1 MCRNIRV
8 SWYNLNM
15 KYNLLNQLKEQSK
28 HLGISIEIVSV
39 LEYEQYH
46 VLRDYLSF
54 TKSIIAVSM
63 PITKKDGAIMASFAL
78 DKDYHQVMREK
89 MEELVKTLPVNE
101 YKIYVDNGP
110 MDDRLIA
117 ELAGIGFRGNNDLII
132 TPGKG
137 SYQLLGEILV
147 DIELPVTG
155 KPLKV
160 TCGTCTKCI
169 DACPTKALPG
179 NVYEKCLVGYMQ
191 QKRVYTDDIY
201 ACFQTIYGCDI
212 CQSVCPFNTK
222 VGTKEQYTYDNLK
235 VEDILSSTKE
245 EFDMFKD
252 TAFHWLGLERM
263 QRNAIVYAA
272 NQGIDVAHLLPV
284 GELPEYLQASIDYY
298 ERRMH
303 Q

>member
-1 MCRNIRV
+1 MVRP
-8 SWYNLNM
+8 
-15 KYNLLNQLKEQSK
+15 
-28 HLGISIEIVSV
+28 
-39 LEYEQYH
+39 
-46 VLRDYLSF
+46 LRDYLSF

-78 DKDYHQVMREK
+78 DTDYHQVMREK
-89 MEELVKTLPVNE
+89 MEELVKTLPVKE

-110 MDDRLIA
+110 LDDRLIA
-117 ELAGIGFRGNNDLII
+117 QLAGIGFRGNNDLII
-132 TPGKG
+132 TPGQG
-137 SYQLLGEILV
+137 SYQMLGEILV

-160 TCGTCTKCI
+160 SCGTCTKCI

-191 QKRVYTDDIY
+191 QKRVYSDEIY

-222 VGTKEQYTYDNLK
+222 VGTKEQYTYENLK
-235 VEDILSSTKE
+235 VEDILASTKE
-245 EFDMFKD
+245 TFDQFKD

-272 NQGIDVAHLLPV
+272 NNGIDVDSLLPV

-298 ERRMH
+298 HRRTA
-303 Q
+303 

>member
-1 MCRNIRV
+1 
-8 SWYNLNM
+8 M
-15 KYNLLNQLKEQSK
+15 KKILASIQDHAQQLSLTIEVISK
-28 HLGISIEIVSV
+28 DS
-39 LEYEQYH
+39 YEM
-46 VLRDYLSF
+46 VRPLRDYLSF

-78 DKDYHQVMREK
+78 DMDYHQVMRQK
-89 MEELVKTLPVNE
+89 MEELVKTLPVKE

-110 MDDRLIA
+110 LDDRLIA

-132 TPGKG
+132 TPGQG
-137 SYQLLGEILV
+137 SYQMLGEILV

-160 TCGTCTKCI
+160 SCGTCTKCI

-191 QKRVYTDDIY
+191 QKRVYSDEIY

-222 VGTKEQYTYDNLK
+222 VGTKEQYTYENLK
-235 VEDILSSTKE
+235 VEDILASTKE
-245 EFDMFKD
+245 TFDQFKD

-272 NQGIDVAHLLPV
+272 NNGIDVDSLLPV

-298 ERRMH
+298 HRRTA
-303 Q
+303 

>member
-1 MCRNIRV
+1 MLKKLIQTA
-8 SWYNLNM
+8 
-15 KYNLLNQLKEQSK
+15 NQLDLQIKIIDANTYQEFR
-28 HLGISIEIVSV
+28 LIR
-39 LEYEQYH
+39 EY
-46 VLRDYLSF
+46 LMFS
-54 TKSIIAVSM
+54 KSIIAVSM

-78 DKDYHQVMREK
+78 ETDYHQVMRDK
-89 MEELVKTLPVNE
+89 MEELVKTLPVTE

-110 MDDRLIA
+110 IDDRLVA

-132 TPGKG
+132 TPGRG

-155 KPLKV
+155 KPMKV

-191 QKRVYTDDIY
+191 QKRVYSDEIY
-201 ACFQTIYGCDI
+201 ACFETIYGCDI

-222 VGTKEQYTYDNLK
+222 VGTKEQYTYENLK
-235 VEDILSSTKE
+235 VEDILTSTKE
-245 EFDMFKD
+245 TFDKFKD

-263 QRNAIVYAA
+263 KRNAIVYAA
-272 NQGIDVAHLLPV
+272 NKGIDVKHLLPQ
-284 GELPEYLQASIDYY
+284 GELPDYLQASVDYY
-298 ERRMH
+298 LRRTA
-303 Q
+303 

>member
-1 MCRNIRV
+1 
-8 SWYNLNM
+8 
-15 KYNLLNQLKEQSK
+15 
-28 HLGISIEIVSV
+28 
-39 LEYEQYH
+39 
-46 VLRDYLSF
+46 
-54 TKSIIAVSM
+54 M

-78 DKDYHQVMREK
+78 DTDYHQVMREK
-89 MEELVKTLPVNE
+89 MEELVKTLPVKE

-110 MDDRLIA
+110 LDDRLIA

-132 TPGKG
+132 TPGQG
-137 SYQLLGEILV
+137 SYQMLGEILV

-160 TCGTCTKCI
+160 SCGTCTKCI

-191 QKRVYTDDIY
+191 QKRVYSDEIY

-222 VGTKEQYTYDNLK
+222 VGTKEQYTYENLK
-235 VEDILSSTKE
+235 VEDILASTKE
-245 EFDMFKD
+245 TFDQFKD

-272 NQGIDVAHLLPV
+272 NNGIDVDSLLPV

-298 ERRMH
+298 HRRTA
-303 Q
+303 

>member
-1 MCRNIRV
+1 MNITV
-8 SWYNLNM
+8 DDSLNIVAEKLQLNLQIISSDEY
-15 KYNLLNQLKEQSK
+15 KK
-28 HLGISIEIVSV
+28 HRP
-39 LEYEQYH
+39 
-46 VLRDYLSF
+46 LRDYLSF
-54 TKSIIAVSM
+54 AKSIIAVSM

-78 DKDYHQVMREK
+78 ETDYHQVMREK
-89 MEELVKTLPVNE
+89 MEELVKTLPVKE

-110 MDDRLIA
+110 MDDRLVA

-132 TPGKG
+132 TPGRG

-155 KPLKV
+155 KPSKV

-191 QKRVYTDDIY
+191 QKRVYSDEIY
-201 ACFQTIYGCDI
+201 SCFETIYGCDI

-222 VGTKEQYTYDNLK
+222 VGTKEQYTYENLK

-245 EFDMFKD
+245 SFDQFKD

-272 NQGIDVAHLLPV
+272 NKGIDVTHLLPQ
-284 GELPEYLQASIDYY
+284 GELPEYLQASVDYY
-298 ERRMH
+298 LRRTA
-303 Q
+303 

>member
-1 MCRNIRV
+1 MTT
-8 SWYNLNM
+8 
-15 KYNLLNQLKEQSK
+15 QLINASID
-28 HLGISIEIVSV
+28 LGIQIKII
-39 LEYEQYH
+39 H
-46 VLRDYLSF
+46 VTDYIIHRPLRDYLSF

-78 DKDYHQVMREK
+78 DTDYHQVMRQK
-89 MEELVKTLPVNE
+89 MEELVKTLPVKE

-110 MDDRLIA
+110 IDDRLVA

-132 TPGKG
+132 TPGRG

-155 KPLKV
+155 NPSKV
-160 TCGTCTKCI
+160 TCGTCTKCM

-191 QKRVYTDDIY
+191 QKRVYSDEIY
-201 ACFQTIYGCDI
+201 ACFETIYGCDI
-212 CQSVCPFNTK
+212 CQSVCPFNSK
-222 VGTKEQYTYDNLK
+222 VGTKEQYTYENLR
-235 VEDILSSTKE
+235 VEDLLSATKDT
-245 EFDMFKD
+245 FDTFKD

-272 NQGIDVAHLLPV
+272 NKGIDVAHLFPTGDV
-284 GELPEYLQASIDYY
+284 PEYLQASIDYY
-298 ERRMH
+298 HRRRA
-303 Q
+303 

>member
-1 MCRNIRV
+1 MKK
-8 SWYNLNM
+8 NLASIQDHAQ
-15 KYNLLNQLKEQSK
+15 QLSLTIEVISK
-28 HLGISIEIVSV
+28 DS
-39 LEYEQYH
+39 YEM
-46 VLRDYLSF
+46 VRPLRDYLSF

-78 DKDYHQVMREK
+78 DMDYHQVMREK
-89 MEELVKTLPVNE
+89 MEELVKTLPVKE

-110 MDDRLIA
+110 LDDRLIA

-132 TPGKG
+132 TPGQG
-137 SYQLLGEILV
+137 SYQMLGEILV

-160 TCGTCTKCI
+160 SCGTCTKCI

-191 QKRVYTDDIY
+191 QKRVYSDEIY

-222 VGTKEQYTYDNLK
+222 VGTKEQYTFENLK
-235 VEDILSSTKE
+235 VEDILASTKE
-245 EFDMFKD
+245 TFDQFKD

-272 NQGIDVAHLLPV
+272 NNGIDVTSLLPV

-298 ERRMH
+298 HRRTA
-303 Q
+303 

>member
-1 MCRNIRV
+1 
-8 SWYNLNM
+8 
-15 KYNLLNQLKEQSK
+15 
-28 HLGISIEIVSV
+28 
-39 LEYEQYH
+39 
-46 VLRDYLSF
+46 
-54 TKSIIAVSM
+54 M
-63 PITKKDGAIMASFAL
+63 PITKRDGAIMASFAL
-78 DKDYHQVMREK
+78 DTDYHQVMREK
-89 MEELVKTLPVNE
+89 MEELVKTLPVKH

-132 TPGKG
+132 TPGRG

-160 TCGTCTKCI
+160 SCGTCTKCI

-191 QKRVYTDDIY
+191 QKRVYSDEIY

-222 VGTKEQYTYDNLK
+222 VGTKEQYTYGNLK
-235 VEDILSSTKE
+235 VEDILSATQES
-245 EFDMFKD
+245 FDQFKD

-272 NQGIDVAHLLPV
+272 NQSIDVTHLLPKDDV
-284 GELPEYLQASIDYY
+284 PEYLQASIDYY
-298 ERRMH
+298 HRRTA
-303 Q
+303 

>member
-1 MCRNIRV
+1 LIK
-8 SWYNLNM
+8 SLIYDNLN
-15 KYNLLNQLKEQSK
+15 
-28 HLGISIEIVSV
+28 H
-39 LEYEQYH
+39 
-46 VLRDYLSF
+46 F
-54 TKSIIAVSM
+54 AKSIIAVSM

-78 DKDYHQVMREK
+78 DTDYHKVMRQK
-89 MEELVKTLPVNE
+89 MEELVQTLPVKE

-132 TPGKG
+132 TPGQG

-191 QKRVYTDDIY
+191 QKRAYTDEIY
-201 ACFQTIYGCDI
+201 ACFETIYGCDI
-212 CQSVCPFNTK
+212 CQSVCPFNSK
-222 VGTKEQYTYDNLK
+222 VGTKEQYTYENLK
-235 VEDILSSTKE
+235 VEDILSSTTE
-245 EFDMFKD
+245 TFDEFKD

-272 NQGIDVAHLLPV
+272 NKGIDVAHLLPT
-284 GELPEYLQASIDYY
+284 GDLPEFLQASIDYY
-298 ERRMH
+298 HRRSA
-303 Q
+303 

>member
-1 MCRNIRV
+1 MKK
-8 SWYNLNM
+8 NLASIQDHAQ
-15 KYNLLNQLKEQSK
+15 QLSLTIEVISK
-28 HLGISIEIVSV
+28 DS
-39 LEYEQYH
+39 YEM
-46 VLRDYLSF
+46 VRPLRDYLSF

-78 DKDYHQVMREK
+78 DTDYHQIMRQK
-89 MEELVKTLPVNE
+89 MEELVKTLPVKQ

-110 MDDRLIA
+110 MDDRLVA

-132 TPGKG
+132 TPGQG
-137 SYQLLGEILV
+137 SYQMLGEILV

-155 KPLKV
+155 KPMKV

-169 DACPTKALPG
+169 DACPTMALPG

-191 QKRVYTDDIY
+191 QKRVYSDEIY

-222 VGTKEQYTYDNLK
+222 VGTKEQYTYENLK
-235 VEDILSSTKE
+235 VEDILASTKE
-245 EFDMFKD
+245 TFDQFRD

-272 NQGIDVAHLLPV
+272 NQSIDVTHLLPKGDV
-284 GELPEYLQASIDYY
+284 PEYLQASIDYY
-298 ERRMH
+298 HRRTA
-303 Q
+303 

>member
-1 MCRNIRV
+1 MKK
-8 SWYNLNM
+8 NLASIQDHAQ
-15 KYNLLNQLKEQSK
+15 QLSLTIEVISK
-28 HLGISIEIVSV
+28 DS
-39 LEYEQYH
+39 YEM
-46 VLRDYLSF
+46 VRPLRDYLSF

-78 DKDYHQVMREK
+78 DTDYHQVMREK
-89 MEELVKTLPVNE
+89 MEELVKTLPVKE

-110 MDDRLIA
+110 LDDRLIA
-117 ELAGIGFRGNNDLII
+117 QLAGIGFRGNNDLII
-132 TPGKG
+132 TPGQG
-137 SYQLLGEILV
+137 SYQMLGEILV

-160 TCGTCTKCI
+160 SCGTCTKCI

-191 QKRVYTDDIY
+191 QKRVYSDEIY

-222 VGTKEQYTYDNLK
+222 VGTKEQYTYENLK
-235 VEDILSSTKE
+235 VEDILASTKE
-245 EFDMFKD
+245 TFDQFKD

-272 NQGIDVAHLLPV
+272 NNGIDVDSLLPV

-298 ERRMH
+298 HRRTA
-303 Q
+303 

>member
-1 MCRNIRV
+1 MNT
-8 SWYNLNM
+8 
-15 KYNLLNQLKEQSK
+15 LLTMAKQIGL
-28 HLGISIEIVSV
+28 EIATIKADDYM
-39 LEYEQYH
+39 LH
-46 VLRDYLSF
+46 RPIRDYLSF

-89 MEELVKTLPVNE
+89 MEELVKTLQVNE

-155 KPLKV
+155 NPLKV
-160 TCGTCTKCI
+160 SCGTCTKCI

-222 VGTKEQYTYDNLK
+222 VGTKEQYTYENLK

-245 EFDMFKD
+245 QFDMFKD

-298 ERRMH
+298 ERRMN

>member
-1 MCRNIRV
+1 MKK
-8 SWYNLNM
+8 NLASIQDHAQ
-15 KYNLLNQLKEQSK
+15 QLSLTIEVISK
-28 HLGISIEIVSV
+28 DS
-39 LEYEQYH
+39 YEM
-46 VLRDYLSF
+46 VRPLRDYLSF

-78 DKDYHQVMREK
+78 DTDYHQVMREK
-89 MEELVKTLPVNE
+89 MEELVKTLPVKE

-110 MDDRLIA
+110 LDDRLIA
-117 ELAGIGFRGNNDLII
+117 QLAGIGFRGNNDLII
-132 TPGKG
+132 TPGQG
-137 SYQLLGEILV
+137 SYQMLGEILV

-160 TCGTCTKCI
+160 SCGTCTKCI

-191 QKRVYTDDIY
+191 QKRVYSDEIY

-222 VGTKEQYTYDNLK
+222 VGTKEQYTYENLK
-235 VEDILSSTKE
+235 VEDILASTKE
-245 EFDMFKD
+245 TFDQFKD

-272 NQGIDVAHLLPV
+272 NNGIDVTSLLPV

-298 ERRMH
+298 HRRTA
-303 Q
+303 

>member
-1 MCRNIRV
+1 MTQTLSELATSLGVRV
-8 SWYNLNM
+8 RIIDAQTY
-15 KYNLLNQLKEQSK
+15 QEQRP
-28 HLGISIEIVSV
+28 
-39 LEYEQYH
+39 
-46 VLRDYLSF
+46 LRDYLLF

-78 DKDYHQVMREK
+78 ETDYHQVMREK
-89 MEELVKTLPVNE
+89 MEELVSTLPVNE

-132 TPGKG
+132 TPGQG

-160 TCGTCTKCI
+160 SCGTCTKCI
-169 DACPTKALPG
+169 EACPTKALPG

-191 QKRVYTDDIY
+191 QKRVYSDEIY

-222 VGTKEQYTYDNLK
+222 VGTKEQYTYENLK
-235 VEDILSSTKE
+235 VEDILSATKE
-245 EFDMFKD
+245 TFDEFKD

-272 NQGIDVAHLLPV
+272 NNGIDVRDLLPTGDV
-284 GELPEYLQASIDYY
+284 PDYVQASIDYY
-298 ERRMH
+298 HRRSA
-303 Q
+303 

>member
-1 MCRNIRV
+1 MIN
-8 SWYNLNM
+8 SLTSSA
-15 KYNLLNQLKEQSK
+15 QQ
-28 HLGISIEIVSV
+28 LGIQLGIIDVS
-39 LEYEQYH
+39 EYIKH
-46 VLRDYLSF
+46 RPIRDYLSF
-54 TKSIIAVSM
+54 AKSIIAVSM

-78 DKDYHQVMREK
+78 DTDYHQVMREK
-89 MEELVKTLPVNE
+89 MEELVKTLPVKE

-110 MDDRLIA
+110 LDERLIA

-132 TPGKG
+132 TPGQG
-137 SYQLLGEILV
+137 SYQMLGEILV

-160 TCGTCTKCI
+160 SCGTCTKCI

-191 QKRVYTDDIY
+191 QKRVYSDEIY

-222 VGTKEQYTYDNLK
+222 VGTKEQYTYENLK
-235 VEDILSSTKE
+235 VEDILASTKAT
-245 EFDMFKD
+245 FDQFKD

-272 NQGIDVAHLLPV
+272 NNGIDVDSLLPV

-298 ERRMH
+298 HRRTA
-303 Q
+303 

>member
-1 MCRNIRV
+1 MID
-8 SWYNLNM
+8 NLI
-15 KYNLLNQLKEQSK
+15 KEASTK
-28 HLGISIEIVSV
+28 HLNIKIIG
-39 LEYEQYH
+39 LESYSQYRP
-46 VLRDYLSF
+46 LRDYLSF

-78 DKDYHQVMREK
+78 DTDYHQVMRQK
-89 MEELVKTLPVNE
+89 MEELVKTLPVKE

-110 MDDRLIA
+110 LDERLIA

-132 TPGKG
+132 TPGQG
-137 SYQLLGEILV
+137 SYQMLGEILV

-160 TCGTCTKCI
+160 SCGTCTKCI

-191 QKRVYTDDIY
+191 QKRVYSDEIY

-222 VGTKEQYTYDNLK
+222 VGTKEQYTYENLK
-235 VEDILSSTKE
+235 VEDILASTKE
-245 EFDMFKD
+245 TFDQFKD

-272 NQGIDVAHLLPV
+272 NNGIDVDSLLPV

-298 ERRMH
+298 HRRTA
-303 Q
+303 

>member
-1 MCRNIRV
+1 MFDNKLIQK
-8 SWYNLNM
+8 LNV
-15 KYNLLNQLKEQSK
+15 KSKE
-28 HLGISIEIVSV
+28 IN
-39 LEYEQYH
+39 LEYK
-46 VLRDYLSF
+46 VLSANEYKGFKNIRDYLSF
-54 TKSIIAVSM
+54 AKSIIAVSM
-63 PITKKDGAIMASFAL
+63 PITKRDGAIMASFAL
-78 DKDYHQVMREK
+78 ETDYHQVMREK
-89 MEELVKTLPVNE
+89 MEELVKTLPVKE

-110 MDDRLIA
+110 MDERVVA

-132 TPGKG
+132 TPGRG

-155 KPLKV
+155 KPSKV

-191 QKRVYTDDIY
+191 QKRVYSDEIY
-201 ACFQTIYGCDI
+201 SCFETIYGCDI
-212 CQSVCPFNTK
+212 CQSVCPFNSK
-222 VGTKEQYTYDNLK
+222 VGTKEQYTYENLK

-245 EFDMFKD
+245 SFDQFKD

-272 NQGIDVAHLLPV
+272 NKGIDVTHLLPQ
-284 GELPEYLQASIDYY
+284 GELPEYLQSSVDYY
-298 ERRMH
+298 LRRTA
-303 Q
+303 

>member
-1 MCRNIRV
+1 MKIV
-8 SWYNLNM
+8 DNLMNTAS
-15 KYNLLNQLKEQSK
+15 LLNID
-28 HLGISIEIVSV
+28 LGIINISDYKV
-39 LEYEQYH
+39 YRP
-46 VLRDYLSF
+46 LRDYLSF
-54 TKSIIAVSM
+54 AKSIIAVSM

-78 DKDYHQVMREK
+78 EIDYHQVMREK
-89 MEELVKTLPVNE
+89 MEELVKVLPVKE

-110 MDDRLIA
+110 MDDRLVA

-132 TPGKG
+132 TPGRG

-155 KPLKV
+155 KPSKV

-191 QKRVYTDDIY
+191 QKRVYSDEIY
-201 ACFQTIYGCDI
+201 SCFETIYGCDI

-222 VGTKEQYTYDNLK
+222 VGTKEQYTYENLK
-235 VEDILSSTKE
+235 VEDILASTKE
-245 EFDMFKD
+245 TFDQFKD

-272 NQGIDVAHLLPV
+272 NKGIDVAHLLPT
-284 GELPEYLQASIDYY
+284 GELPDYLQASVDYY
-298 ERRMH
+298 LRRTA
-303 Q
+303 

>member
-1 MCRNIRV
+1 
-8 SWYNLNM
+8 M
-15 KYNLLNQLKEQSK
+15 KTTLLEKSIE
-28 HLGISIEIVSV
+28 LGIRYRILDVA
-39 LEYEQYH
+39 EYVKH
-46 VLRDYLSF
+46 RPIRDYLSF
-54 TKSIIAVSM
+54 AKSIIAVSM
-63 PITKKDGAIMASFAL
+63 PITKRDGAIMASFAL
-78 DKDYHQVMREK
+78 DTDYHQVMREK
-89 MEELVKTLPVNE
+89 MEELVKTLPVKQ

-132 TPGKG
+132 TPGQG
-137 SYQLLGEILV
+137 SYQMLGEILV

-155 KPLKV
+155 KPMKV

-191 QKRVYTDDIY
+191 QKRVYSDEIY

-222 VGTKEQYTYDNLK
+222 VGTKEQYTYENLK
-235 VEDILSSTKE
+235 VEDILSATQES
-245 EFDMFKD
+245 FDQFKD

-272 NQGIDVAHLLPV
+272 NQSIDVTHLLPKGDV
-284 GELPEYLQASIDYY
+284 PEYLQASIDYY
-298 ERRMH
+298 HRRTA
-303 Q
+303 

>member
-1 MCRNIRV
+1 MTTT
-8 SWYNLNM
+8 
-15 KYNLLNQLKEQSK
+15 LLKKSIE
-28 HLGISIEIVSV
+28 LGIQCRILDVADYTS
-39 LEYEQYH
+39 H
-46 VLRDYLSF
+46 RPMRDYLSF

-78 DKDYHQVMREK
+78 DTDYHQILRQK
-89 MEELVKTLPVNE
+89 MEELVQTLPVKE

-117 ELAGIGFRGNNDLII
+117 QLSGIGFRGNNDLII
-132 TPGKG
+132 TPGQG
-137 SYQLLGEILV
+137 SYQMLGEILV
-147 DIELPVTG
+147 DVELPVTG

-191 QKRVYTDDIY
+191 QKRVYSDEIY

-222 VGTKEQYTYDNLK
+222 VGTKEQYTYENLK
-235 VEDILSSTKE
+235 VEDILSATKE
-245 EFDMFKD
+245 SFDEFKD

-272 NQGIDVAHLLPV
+272 NQSIDVAHLLPT
-284 GELPEYLQASIDYY
+284 GDLPEYLQASIDYY
-298 ERRMH
+298 HRRTA
-303 Q
+303 

>member
-1 MCRNIRV
+1 
-8 SWYNLNM
+8 
-15 KYNLLNQLKEQSK
+15 
-28 HLGISIEIVSV
+28 
-39 LEYEQYH
+39 
-46 VLRDYLSF
+46 
-54 TKSIIAVSM
+54 M

-78 DKDYHQVMREK
+78 DTDYHHVMREK
-89 MEELVKTLPVNE
+89 MEELVKTLPVKE

-110 MDDRLIA
+110 LDDRLIA

-132 TPGKG
+132 TPGQG
-137 SYQLLGEILV
+137 SYQMLGEILV

-160 TCGTCTKCI
+160 SCGTCTKCI

-191 QKRVYTDDIY
+191 QKRVYSDEIY

-222 VGTKEQYTYDNLK
+222 VGTKEQYTYENLK
-235 VEDILSSTKE
+235 VEDILASTKE
-245 EFDMFKD
+245 TFDQFKD

-272 NQGIDVAHLLPV
+272 NNGIDVTNLLPV

-298 ERRMH
+298 HRRTA
-303 Q
+303 